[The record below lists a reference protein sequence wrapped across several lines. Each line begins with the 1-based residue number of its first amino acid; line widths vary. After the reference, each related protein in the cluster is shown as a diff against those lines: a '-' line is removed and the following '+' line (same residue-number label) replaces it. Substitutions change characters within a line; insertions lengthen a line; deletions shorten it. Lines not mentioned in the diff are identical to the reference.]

1 MATVYFIS
9 HPEVVVD
16 RSIPVPEW
24 DLSDK
29 GRRRLEALI
38 AQPWIATIDVVFSSE
53 ERKARTAAERIA
65 GEFGLD
71 VRSLAELG
79 EMDRSA
85 TGMLEQDEF
94 DRVVEQFFAAP
105 GESVRGWETAV
116 TAQERII
123 SAVERVLA
131 QAPAEAN
138 VAIVSHGGVG
148 TLLLT
153 HLKGARISRAE
164 DQPAQGHYF
173 AFDRAT
179 RRLIHGW
186 KPIDH
191 EL

>member
-16 RSIPVPEW
+16 RSIPIPEW

-29 GRRRLEALI
+29 GRQRLEILV
-38 AQPWIATIDVVFSSE
+38 AQPWIATIGVVFSSE

-65 GEFGLD
+65 GELGLE
-71 VRSLAELG
+71 VGSLAELG

-94 DRVVEQFFAAP
+94 DRVVDQFFATP

-116 TAQERII
+116 AAQERII
-123 SAVERVLA
+123 GAVERVLD
-131 QAPAEAN
+131 QAPAETN
-138 VAIVSHGGVG
+138 IAIVSHGGVG

-153 HLKGARISRAE
+153 HLKGASIRRVE
-164 DQPAQGHYF
+164 DQPGQGHYF
-173 AFDRAT
+173 AFDRTT